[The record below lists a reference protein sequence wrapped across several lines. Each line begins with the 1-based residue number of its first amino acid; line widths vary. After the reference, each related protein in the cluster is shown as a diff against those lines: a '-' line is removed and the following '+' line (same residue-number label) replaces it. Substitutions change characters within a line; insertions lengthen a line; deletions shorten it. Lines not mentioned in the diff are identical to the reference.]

1 LDNPVIS
8 WIRILQKAFMISQPV
23 TMTYYV
29 LAPEDCVLL
38 GLLPASVKGS
48 LWSGLII
55 VCDDECLSRRSPDCW
70 FSALS
75 LAV

>member
-1 LDNPVIS
+1 MDNPVIS